1 MSSDLALRAEG
12 LGKRYR
18 IGRTE
23 GFYRYR
29 SLRDELAQGLR
40 RRVRRDADESRVL
53 WALRHVSFDIKHGET
68 VGVIGHNVAGKST
81 LFKILSKITPPTEG
95 RATVAGRL
103 GSLLEVGTG
112 FHPELSGRENI
123 FLSGA
128 VLGMRRTEISRKL
141 EEIVDF
147 AGVERFLDTP
157 IKRYSTGM
165 YLRLAFAVAAHLE
178 PEILLV
184 DEVLS
189 VGDAQ
194 FQRKCL
200 GKMAEVG
207 ASGRTVL
214 FVSHSMPAVLRLCR
228 RVILLEHG
236 QVVADGAGSDVV
248 RVYLESGLGTAA
260 EREWTDPA
268 SAPGDGVAR
277 LRAVRVRNA
286 SGVVAEE
293 LDIHRPL
300 SIEVEYWDLGDADDT
315 PLTANV
321 HLFNEDG
328 VNLFASADFND
339 PHWRQRSRQPGVV
352 RSVCHVPANFFAEG
366 KLFVTAAVSSINPP
380 TVHVMERDA
389 VAFQIVDRSNG
400 EGVRGE
406 YVSEWP
412 GVVRPSFDWTVTRI
426 DAPVPSDPTGC
437 TSEMSGAT

>member
-1 MSSDLALRAEG
+1 MSSELALRAEN

-18 IGRTE
+18 TGRTE

-29 SLRDELAQGLR
+29 SLRDDVVSGLR
-40 RRVRRDADESRVL
+40 RRLRGAEDEGRTL
-53 WALRHVSFDIKHGET
+53 WALREVCFDIDQGET
-68 VGVIGHNVAGKST
+68 VGVIGHNGAGKST
-81 LFKILSKITPPTEG
+81 LFKLLSKITPPSEG
-95 RATVAGRL
+95 RAEIRGRL

-128 VLGMRRTEISRKL
+128 VLGMRRAEIARKL
-141 EEIVDF
+141 DEIVDF
-147 AGVERFLDTP
+147 AGVERFLETP
-157 IKRYSTGM
+157 IKRYSSGM

-194 FQRKCL
+194 FQKKCL

-214 FVSHSMPAVLRLCR
+214 FVSHSMPAVLRLCP
-228 RVILLEHG
+228 RVILLDHG
-236 QVVADGAGSDVV
+236 RVLADGSGSQVVRA
-248 RVYLESGLGTAA
+248 YLDSGLGTTA
-260 EREWTDPA
+260 ERTWTEP
-268 SAPGDGVAR
+268 STAPGDGVAR
-277 LRAVRVRNA
+277 LKAVRVLGADGR
-286 SGVVAEE
+286 VCEE
-293 LDIHRPL
+293 MDIRSPL
-300 SIEVEYWDLGDADDT
+300 RIEVEYWDLGGSPEV

-321 HLFNEDG
+321 HVFNEDG

-339 PHWRQRSRQPGVV
+339 PDWRRRPRHPAVV
-352 RSVCHVPANFFAEG
+352 RAVCNVPGDFFAEG

-380 TVHVMERDA
+380 MVHVIERDA
-389 VAFQIVDRSNG
+389 VAFQVLDRSDG
-400 EGVRGE
+400 DGVRGE

-412 GVVRPSFDWTVTRI
+412 GVVRPRFEWTVERS
-426 DAPVPSDPTGC
+426 ALP
-437 TSEMSGAT
+437 SGASPAGMASAAGAGK